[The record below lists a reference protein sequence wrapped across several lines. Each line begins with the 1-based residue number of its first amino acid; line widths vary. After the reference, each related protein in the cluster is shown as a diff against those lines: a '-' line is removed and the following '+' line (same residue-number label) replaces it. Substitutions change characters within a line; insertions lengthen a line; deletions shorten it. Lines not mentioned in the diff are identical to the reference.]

1 LESLIMKNVIASL
14 AIVASATAGAAGLT
28 VQPYN
33 PGTKAIFPV
42 TSTLVYGDHE
52 ALLVDAQFEG
62 RYARELVTRI
72 RATGRE
78 LKYVFISHSDPDYY
92 FGLDVIKAAFPK
104 AKVLSTAQTAYLI
117 SASEEEKLAVWKDK
131 LGDGAPAQLSVPQAM
146 DGSGLVIDG
155 EQVQVRQ
162 DPADSA
168 HSYLWIP
175 STRTV
180 LGGIPVSNGGH
191 LWMADTRGVA
201 EIDAWIKRIDD
212 MKSLQPLAVV
222 PGHAGALSTDPAQ
235 LDVVRDYLV
244 DYRAA
249 VGGHATAA
257 AIVAAMKAKY
267 PDLPGTQSL
276 EMGAKVFTG
285 EMPWKV
291 WSPYSPIGRTLSVDF
306 GTSQFELT
314 FKDNSHMSFVG
325 TAGRFKG
332 MADAVT
338 YEAVEVAP
346 KVFMVYWHEPAS
358 GSDVVHIQ
366 DYNSGAVYTNISG
379 KDHSFKH
386 LRGTM
391 AVH

>member
-1 LESLIMKNVIASL
+1 MKDFLASL

-33 PGTKAIFPV
+33 PGAAAIFPV

-52 ALLVDAQFEG
+52 VLLVDAQFEG
-62 RYARELVTRI
+62 KYARELVTRI
-72 RATGRE
+72 KATGRE
-78 LKYVFISHSDPDYY
+78 LKYVFVSHSDPDYY

-117 SASEEEKLAVWKDK
+117 SASEKEKLQVWKDK
-131 LGDGAPAQLSVPQAM
+131 LGDGAPAQLFVPQAL
-146 DGSGLVIDG
+146 DGSSLVIDG

-162 DPADSA
+162 DPQDGA

-180 LGGIPVSNGGH
+180 LGGIPVSSGGH

-212 MKSLQPLAVV
+212 MKSLQPRAVV

-235 LDVVRDYLV
+235 LDVVRKYLV

-249 VGGHATAA
+249 ASGRANAA
-257 AIVAAMKAKY
+257 AIVAAMKATY
-267 PDLPGTQSL
+267 PDLPGTESL
-276 EMGAKVFTG
+276 EMGAKVFTD

-291 WSPYSPIGRTLSVDF
+291 WSPYPPIGRSLSVDF
-306 GTSQFELT
+306 GTSQFELA
-314 FKDNSHMSFVG
+314 FKDNAHMSFVG

-332 MADAVT
+332 TADAVA
-338 YEAVEVAP
+338 YQAVEVAP
-346 KVFMVYWHEPAS
+346 KVFMVYWHEPAT
-358 GSDVVHIQ
+358 GSNVVHVQ
-366 DYNSGAVYTNISG
+366 DYNSGTVYTNISG
-379 KDHSFKH
+379 KDRSFTH